1 MTKKSVRIL
10 AMILVVMLLATG
22 CSLIV
27 QKTTEDKPVD
37 GSTVVAEFTG
47 GKILAS
53 QVMDEYQSVE
63 DYYASY
69 DYPLDDPATIKSIKS
84 DIIDNLSADAIVR
97 AKAEQ
102 LGYTTVTDADRAAF
116 EEKAKAEYEDI
127 ISYYSTYFE
136 GNTDEEVR
144 AQVEDF
150 LKEQG
155 YSVEE
160 ATQYLIDQ
168 SWQGKLYDEATK
180 GAAVSDA
187 DIQAAYD
194 ERVAA
199 DKETYESDRYGFE
212 YATMSGE
219 TMTWVPEGYRA
230 VKHILL
236 PFTEEQVA
244 ALTDLSVAAED
255 LQYQIDEI
263 DYAAENPDEDVD
275 TNMTVEP
282 ETDAATAPEAD
293 AASAD
298 ATAAPEADAAASA
311 DASVTAAPDAALV
324 ESDGEVKQAAE
335 PTAVPDAQA
344 EPAQDEPAQDA
355 QAEPAPEEA
364 PAKSREELVAE
375 LSAKKAELKKL
386 EDEYALTLSA
396 KVAEVQGKIAAGED
410 FVQLIEQYGDDPGM
424 TEEPGLTKGYYV
436 CATTEL
442 YEKAFTDAAMALQ
455 KVGDVSEPVVGTNGI
470 HIIRYMNDVTPGA
483 VPLEE
488 IRASIEASALEKI
501 KTDLYEGAKEQWIT
515 EAKLVTYPE
524 RLG

>member
-144 AQVEDF
+144 AQVEEF

-155 YSVEE
+155 YSIEE
-160 ATQYLIDQ
+160 ATQYMIDQ

-275 TNMTVEP
+275 TSMTIEP

-298 ATAAPEADAAASA
+298 ATVAPEADAAASA
-311 DASVTAAPDAALV
+311 DVTAAPDAALV

-483 VPLEE
+483 VPLEQ
-488 IRASIEASALEKI
+488 IRTSVEASALEKI
-501 KTDLYEGAKEQWIT
+501 KTDLYEGAKAQWIT